1 MGGGFLPSLVFPSSE
16 AEHERTGDDNRV
28 GEYSRKVAW
37 YSGPVMITKGPYQ
50 PRDPTAR
57 EVDELQAHAN
67 QMFFYKG
74 GLDITLN
81 TDPNFYPTEYYP
93 GRYDTYMHEQCA
105 LRNDVDRR
113 RSHVATLRGVPPT
126 GNCRS
131 CLHQYPM
138 PVRTNRN
145 TNYFAWQDDDA

>member
-1 MGGGFLPSLVFPSSE
+1 MPALVFPSAE
-16 AEHERTGDDNRV
+16 ADHAKPGDDSPV

-37 YSGPVMITKGPYQ
+37 YSGPVMITKGPFQ

-67 QMFFYKG
+67 QLFFYKG
-74 GLDITLN
+74 GLDISLN
-81 TDPNFYPTEYYP
+81 TDPYFYPTEYYP

-105 LRNDVDRR
+105 LRNEVDRR
-113 RSHVATLRGVPPT
+113 QSRVASLRGVPPT

-131 CLHQYPM
+131 CWRQYPG
-138 PVRTNRN
+138 PVRSDRN
-145 TNYFAWQDDDA
+145 TNFLAWQDDDY